1 MPFFAYAP
9 TSILT
14 SICVASTQSDNK
26 FHTLIKII
34 TAKSPLH
41 DQTDPNKEGADRTRH
56 LICLKL
62 NLVNL
67 LLQGIYK
74 KSYAYQKP
82 KIHAYLLR
90 CRSIFSITSRPVI
103 FCSQIKPSKFTM
115 RHLLKSV
122 FLLSAVSFALLP
134 SPVFADDATDAGKL
148 LRAGQLPE
156 AMQKVD
162 AVLAQRPKDAQM
174 RFLKGL
180 ILAEQNKNPE
190 AITIFTKLTDDYPE
204 LPEPYNN
211 LAVLYASSGQY
222 DKARTA
228 LEMAIRTN
236 PTYGTAHENLGD
248 IYAKLA
254 SQAYDKALQLDS
266 ANSGAKLKLTLV
278 KSLIGNTT
286 GGSNPKTALPVAT
299 VATQANNQ
307 NPVSKLPAAPAVV
320 AKTEASSAKVAANKV
335 EMQTPKAEAKP
346 ATKTPTAN
354 TDQSDILKATEDWAK
369 AWSSKDTNAYLAHYA
384 KDFQTPKNESRKAW
398 AEERRARIEG
408 KGRINVKIEA
418 PKVTI
423 DGHTAS
429 VKFRQI
435 YSSDQLTANSRKSLE
450 MAKQDGKWLIKA
462 ERTGN

>member
-1 MPFFAYAP
+1 M
-9 TSILT
+9 
-14 SICVASTQSDNK
+14 
-26 FHTLIKII
+26 
-34 TAKSPLH
+34 
-41 DQTDPNKEGADRTRH
+41 
-56 LICLKL
+56 
-62 NLVNL
+62 
-67 LLQGIYK
+67 
-74 KSYAYQKP
+74 
-82 KIHAYLLR
+82 
-90 CRSIFSITSRPVI
+90 
-103 FCSQIKPSKFTM
+103 KPSQFTM

-122 FLLSAVSFALLP
+122 FALSVVSFALLP
-134 SPVFADDATDAGKL
+134 APSFADDASDAGKL

-180 ILAEQNKNPE
+180 ILAEQNKNAE

-286 GGSNPKTALPVAT
+286 GGSNPKTAMPAAT
-299 VATQANNQ
+299 AAPQIANQ
-307 NPVSKLPAAPAVV
+307 TAVSKPAATPVTLAKTEPAPAKMAAIKVEPAAPKVETKPV
-320 AKTEASSAKVAANKV
+320 TKVAA
-335 EMQTPKAEAKP
+335 
-346 ATKTPTAN
+346 ATN

-384 KDFQTPKNESRKAW
+384 KDFQPPKNESRKAW

-408 KGRINVKIEA
+408 KGRISVKIET
-418 PKVTI
+418 PKVTV

-450 MAKQDGKWLIKA
+450 MVKQDGKWLIKA
-462 ERTGN
+462 ERTGS

>member
-1 MPFFAYAP
+1 
-9 TSILT
+9 
-14 SICVASTQSDNK
+14 
-26 FHTLIKII
+26 
-34 TAKSPLH
+34 
-41 DQTDPNKEGADRTRH
+41 
-56 LICLKL
+56 
-62 NLVNL
+62 
-67 LLQGIYK
+67 
-74 KSYAYQKP
+74 
-82 KIHAYLLR
+82 
-90 CRSIFSITSRPVI
+90 
-103 FCSQIKPSKFTM
+103 M

-122 FLLSAVSFALLP
+122 FALSVVSFALLP
-134 SPVFADDATDAGKL
+134 APSFADDATDAGKL

-190 AITIFTKLTDDYPE
+190 AITIFTKLTDDFPE

-286 GGSNPKTALPVAT
+286 GGSNPKTAMPP
-299 VATQANNQ
+299 TQVTAQAANQ
-307 NPVSKLPAAPAVV
+307 SPASKLAATPTVTT
-320 AKTEASSAKVAANKV
+320 KTEPSAAKVAAVKV
-335 EMQTPKAEAKP
+335 EPPTTKVDAKP
-346 ATKTPTAN
+346 ATKAAVAVN
-354 TDQSDILKATEDWAK
+354 TDQSDILNATENWAK

-408 KGRINVKIEA
+408 KGRINVKIET

-450 MAKQDGKWLIKA
+450 LVKQDGKWLIKA